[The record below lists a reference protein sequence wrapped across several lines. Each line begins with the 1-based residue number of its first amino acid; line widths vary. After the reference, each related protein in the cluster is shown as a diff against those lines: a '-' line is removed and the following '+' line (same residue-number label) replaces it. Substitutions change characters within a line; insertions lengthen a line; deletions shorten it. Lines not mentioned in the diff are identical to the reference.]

1 MSARAR
7 GFVPLPAGASLAAI
21 AVLALTGPAPAQ
33 EGLRGYDGSNPFDC
47 ELQQAGTDT
56 EFPDPDAD
64 PFCVEYD
71 KTHQNVTELGL
82 VEFLA
87 QEPAR
92 VAAASDKC
100 FYYQH
105 DHWRGS
111 VFPDDPATETYN
123 FDGSYYFNKA
133 TGSGGVYVENFRIAG
148 QSSDP
153 TLLPGFP
160 EEYKPFFGEGRG
172 GVQGSG
178 SVPVDPRCAAIA
190 QADDPRAD
198 GGGTTA
204 TGPEDNGDEADTGG
218 ASESRAEDGEG
229 PGDGDGGA
237 SDGPGFSETRREPR
251 FTG

>member
-1 MSARAR
+1 MSARTRRLAT
-7 GFVPLPAGASLAAI
+7 LPAAASLAAI
-21 AVLALTGPAPAQ
+21 AALAFTGPAPAQ
-33 EGLRGYDGSNPFDC
+33 QGLRGYDGSNPFDC
-47 ELQQAGTDT
+47 ELQQAGTGT

-71 KTHQNVTELGL
+71 KTHQNVTELGV

-190 QADDPRAD
+190 QSDDPRAGD
-198 GGGTTA
+198 GTTGA
-204 TGPEDNGDEADTGG
+204 APDGEQADTGDAPEPG
-218 ASESRAEDGEG
+218 ADDAEGS
-229 PGDGDGGA
+229 GDGDGGA
-237 SDGPGFSETRREPR
+237 SDGPGFSEARRDPR